1 MLPGILRQLNGIFG
15 LTAPSLDLQNR
26 RFFARICASIRLDF
40 LRQYDTCSCV
50 NASQGKQLNDVIAEL
65 VGQAPCG
72 SLERNSN
79 SNRDD
84 LRFRI
89 LRLLENNPQMSHRQV
104 ARELG
109 VSAGAVNY
117 CINALIEKGFVKV
130 RNFRKSDNKLR
141 YVYLL
146 TPEGVS
152 EKLTLAHDFLV
163 RKALEYQ
170 ALRHELD
177 TLVSELDDS
186 NYGLDKRQG

>member
-1 MLPGILRQLNGIFG
+1 MR
-15 LTAPSLDLQNR
+15 SH
-26 RFFARICASIRLDF
+26 
-40 LRQYDTCSCV
+40 V
-50 NASQGKQLNDVIAEL
+50 NASKAKQFNDVISEL
-65 VGQAPCG
+65 AGKASCG
-72 SLERNSN
+72 SCERNSK
-79 SNRDD
+79 SNQND

-89 LRLLENNPQMSHRQV
+89 LRLLENNPQMSHRQI
-104 ARELG
+104 AQELG

-152 EKLTLAHDFLV
+152 EKLTLARDFLV

-177 TLVSELDDS
+177 TLVSELDDL
-186 NYGLDKRQG
+186 NIGLNERQG

>member
-1 MLPGILRQLNGIFG
+1 MFG

-26 RFFARICASIRLDF
+26 RFSARICSVICLDF
-40 LRQYDTCSCV
+40 MRHYGIRSCV
-50 NASQGKQLNDVIAEL
+50 NASQGKQFNDVISEL
-65 VGQAPCG
+65 AGKAPCG
-72 SLERNSN
+72 SLARNLK

-89 LRLLENNPQMSHRQV
+89 LRLLENNPQISHRQV

-146 TPEGVS
+146 TPEGLS

-163 RKALEYQ
+163 RKAFEYQ

-177 TLVSELDDS
+177 TLVSELDAS